1 MPDVPPG
8 NEQRADQGVLAQ
20 DRREQDDQ
28 SGPDSGPPPSYTAA
42 TDPATPNPPGTDAA
56 TPPADTTTDDTEA
69 TVTDTDGTG
78 AAGVEAGDTSAAGV
92 AADGAAPA
100 GAEGAGGSPAAAAGT
115 PLSAALDES
124 AAASR
129 TAESSS
135 STAAVPATRPGTG
148 DEEDDAE
155 SEVEQLMSHRPK
167 SAAPDPV
174 TDMAARER
182 EAGVN
187 ERFPFGR
194 PGRPMTRNHPFVF
207 GFYGALGVLA
217 AYILVQAL
225 TNARQVIILI
235 VVALFLAVGLNPG
248 VEALERIGISR
259 RWSVFLVFLALV
271 GFFVGFGF
279 AIVPPLS
286 QQTTAIIHNLTS
298 GNGYLEQLQ
307 NNPRLQDL
315 DHRYHLLQKART
327 ALQSKDLGT
336 RAANGVVGVG
346 QVVLSGVF
354 STLTVLILT
363 LYFLIS
369 LPNITGFMYRLAP
382 RSRRA
387 RVALLGDEILVRIG
401 GYVAGNLLISLI
413 AGVTAYIFLL
423 IAGVPFTLAL
433 ALLVAITD
441 LIPLVGATIG
451 AIFVTGLA
459 FFSGFWTGVA
469 TGIYF
474 LIYQQVENY
483 IIQPRVMKRSVDVQ
497 PAVTIIAALIGGALL
512 GVIGALLAIPAAAA
526 VALILREVV
535 VPRQEQE

>member
-1 MPDVPPG
+1 M
-8 NEQRADQGVLAQ
+8 
-20 DRREQDDQ
+20 
-28 SGPDSGPPPSYTAA
+28 
-42 TDPATPNPPGTDAA
+42 
-56 TPPADTTTDDTEA
+56 
-69 TVTDTDGTG
+69 
-78 AAGVEAGDTSAAGV
+78 
-92 AADGAAPA
+92 
-100 GAEGAGGSPAAAAGT
+100 
-115 PLSAALDES
+115 
-124 AAASR
+124 
-129 TAESSS
+129 
-135 STAAVPATRPGTG
+135 
-148 DEEDDAE
+148 
-155 SEVEQLMSHRPK
+155 K
-167 SAAPDPV
+167 
-174 TDMAARER
+174 ARER
-182 EAGVN
+182 EAGVDAL
-187 ERFPFGR
+187 FPFGR
-194 PGRPMTRNHPFVF
+194 PGRPLTRNHPFVF

-225 TNARQVIILI
+225 SNARQVIILI
-235 VVALFLAVGLNPG
+235 IVALFLAVGLNPG

-259 RWSVFLVFLALV
+259 RWAVLLVFLALV

-315 DHRYHLLQKART
+315 DHRYHLLQKAKT

-363 LYFLIS
+363 LYFLSS

-387 RVALLGDEILVRIG
+387 RVALLGDEILARIG

-413 AGVTAYIFLL
+413 AGLMTYLFLL
-423 IAGVPFTLAL
+423 IVGVPYALAL

-451 AIFVTGLA
+451 AIFVTALS
-459 FFSGFWTGVA
+459 FFSGLWIGIA
-469 TGIYF
+469 TAIF
-474 LIYQQVENY
+474 FAVYQQVENY
-483 IIQPRVMKRSVDVQ
+483 IVQPRVMKRSVDVQ

>member
-1 MPDVPPG
+1 VPDKPPAHDDR
-8 NEQRADQGVLAQ
+8 RADRGILAR
-20 DRREQDDQ
+20 DRRLAEEADD
-28 SGPDSGPPPSYTAA
+28 SDKPASEDSAPDG
-42 TDPATPNPPGTDAA
+42 
-56 TPPADTTTDDTEA
+56 ADTTGPAGGESTAAEPEAAPDDSTVPPDGSGQAGHKADSAPAGSTRTD
-69 TVTDTDGTG
+69 
-78 AAGVEAGDTSAAGV
+78 
-92 AADGAAPA
+92 AAPA
-100 GAEGAGGSPAAAAGT
+100 GSTRTDSTPAGSETDIIETESGAVVSLPGGV
-115 PLSAALDES
+115 
-124 AAASR
+124 
-129 TAESSS
+129 AES
-135 STAAVPATRPGTG
+135 
-148 DEEDDAE
+148 
-155 SEVEQLMSHRPK
+155 
-167 SAAPDPV
+167 DPI
-174 TDMAARER
+174 TDMEARER
-182 EAGVN
+182 EAGVD
-187 ERFPFGR
+187 EGFPFGR
-194 PGRPMTRNHPFVF
+194 PGRPLTKSHPFVF

-217 AYILVQAL
+217 AYMLVQAL

-235 VVALFLAVGLNPG
+235 IVALFLAVGLNPG

-259 RWSVFLVFLALV
+259 RWAVLVVFLALV

-286 QQTTAIIHNLTS
+286 EQSTAIIHNLTS

-307 NNPRLQDL
+307 RNPRLQDW

-363 LYFLIS
+363 LYFLSS

-387 RVALLGDEILVRIG
+387 RVALLGDEILTRIG

-413 AGVTAYIFLL
+413 AGVSSYIFLL
-423 IAGVPFTLAL
+423 IADVPYALAL

-451 AIFVTGLA
+451 AIFVTALS
-459 FFSGFWTGVA
+459 FFSGFWVGIA
-469 TGIYF
+469 TLIF
-474 LIYQQVENY
+474 FAIYQQVENY

-497 PAVTIIAALIGGALL
+497 PAVTIIAALIGGTLL

-526 VALILREVV
+526 IALILREVMM
-535 VPRQEQE
+535 PRQEQV

>member
-1 MPDVPPG
+1 MGTLVPDS
-8 NEQRADQGVLAQ
+8 QSDDDRRADRGILAS
-20 DRREQDDQ
+20 DRRRSSDASE
-28 SGPDSGPPPSYTAA
+28 PDPSET
-42 TDPATPNPPGTDAA
+42 
-56 TPPADTTTDDTEA
+56 
-69 TVTDTDGTG
+69 TDTDTT
-78 AAGVEAGDTSAAGV
+78 ETDPDT
-92 AADGAAPA
+92 
-100 GAEGAGGSPAAAAGT
+100 AAAETADADTPDTDTTASGT
-115 PLSAALDES
+115 DSDAANPDGRE
-124 AAASR
+124 ADHGNA
-129 TAESSS
+129 
-135 STAAVPATRPGTG
+135 TAAEPARAISRR
-148 DEEDDAE
+148 DRSKAE
-155 SEVEQLMSHRPK
+155 
-167 SAAPDPV
+167 PDPI

-182 EAGVN
+182 EAGVD

-194 PGRPMTRNHPFVF
+194 PGRPLTRSHPFVF
-207 GFYGALGVLA
+207 GFYGALGVLV
-217 AYILVQAL
+217 AYMLVQAL
-225 TNARQVIILI
+225 TNALQVIILI
-235 VVALFLAVGLNPG
+235 IVALFLAVGLNPG
-248 VEALERIGISR
+248 VEALERLGISR
-259 RWSVFLVFLALV
+259 RWAVLVVFLALV

-286 QQTTAIIHNLTS
+286 QQTSAIIHNLTS

-336 RAANGVVGVG
+336 RAANGAVGVG

-363 LYFLIS
+363 LYFLNS
-369 LPNITGFMYRLAP
+369 LPSITGFMYRLAP

-413 AGVTAYIFLL
+413 AGVTSYIFLL
-423 IAGVPFTLAL
+423 IAGVPYALAL

-441 LIPLVGATIG
+441 LIPLVGASIG
-451 AIFVTGLA
+451 AVFVTALA
-459 FFSGFWTGVA
+459 FFTGLWTGIA
-469 TGIYF
+469 TGIFF

-483 IIQPRVMKRSVDVQ
+483 IVQPRVMKRSVDVQ

-526 VALILREVV
+526 IALILREVV
-535 VPRQEQE
+535 MPRQEQE